1 MSACRCEH
9 LSGMQVKRQVLPAL
23 LKLTNDAELGVKAL
37 AIEALAKLWQ
47 LFSNSSSSLEKL
59 HRHLDTIMS
68 CGVHEVT
75 AQPPI
80 RPDNC
85 WNSWH
90 PLSFQSLHVEAC
102 YDK

>member
-1 MSACRCEH
+1 
-9 LSGMQVKRQVLPAL
+9 MQVKRQVLPAL

-75 AQPPI
+75 AHPPYDLTTAGKLMA
-80 RPDNC
+80 PTLVAVVAC
-85 WNSWH
+85 E
-90 PLSFQSLHVEAC
+90 SLL
-102 YDK
+102 